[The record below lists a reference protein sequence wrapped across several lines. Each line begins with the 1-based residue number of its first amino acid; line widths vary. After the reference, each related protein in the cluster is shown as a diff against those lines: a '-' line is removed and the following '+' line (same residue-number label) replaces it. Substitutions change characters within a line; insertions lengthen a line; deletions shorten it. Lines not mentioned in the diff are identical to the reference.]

1 MEPFSIEESTT
12 LTGARIVAV
21 GVGGGGG
28 NMIGYM
34 LKEQIPGIELIIAN
48 TDAQVLEQGSA
59 ATKVQLGAKLTKGL
73 GAGMKPEIGK
83 ESALE
88 SYEDLAR
95 VLSGADIVFVAAGL
109 GGGTGTGAAPI
120 IAKCA
125 KEVGALTIAVVT
137 KPFSFEGKKRLKLAE
152 DGLQELKNE
161 SDCIVVIPNDK
172 LLSIIDPKLGIK
184 ESFKIVDSVLARAV
198 SGTSGVILAS
208 GDNDI
213 NLDFAD
219 LQTVMSHRGLA
230 LMGVGEY
237 KGENAA
243 YEAIKNAIESPL
255 LDNMSVNGALGV
267 LVHFSMHPEFPFM
280 ELSAAMDVV
289 HNSVDEAAD
298 VIFGTTTDESLPKD
312 FIRITLVAT
321 GFEKKA
327 SMGINNCEFE
337 NKEAVTATATVAQP
351 RVVARPAAR
360 MVANGDYTEDFLDV
374 PTFMRQQRD

>member
-1 MEPFSIEESTT
+1 MEPFSIEESKT

-28 NMIGYM
+28 NMIAYM
-34 LKEQIPGIELIIAN
+34 LREQIPGIELIMAN
-48 TDAQVLEQGSA
+48 TDAQVLEQASA
-59 ATKVQLGAKLTKGL
+59 ATKIQLGAKLTKGL
-73 GAGMKPEIGK
+73 GAGMKPEVGK

-88 SYEDLAR
+88 SYEDITRALE
-95 VLSGADIVFVAAGL
+95 GADIVFVAAGL

-120 IAKCA
+120 IAKIA
-125 KEVGALTIAVVT
+125 KEVGALTVAVVT
-137 KPFSFEGKKRLKLAE
+137 KPFSFEGRKRLKLAE
-152 DGLQELKNE
+152 EGLDELKKE
-161 SDCIVVIPNDK
+161 SDSIVVIPNDK

-208 GDNDI
+208 GENDI

-255 LDNMSVNGALGV
+255 LDNMSINGALGV
-267 LVHFSMHPEFPFM
+267 LVHFSMHPDFPFM

-289 HNSVDEAAD
+289 HNSVDDSAD
-298 VIFGTTTDESLPKD
+298 VIFGTTTDSNLSED

-327 SMGINNCEFE
+327 AAGINNCEFE
-337 NKEAVTATATVAQP
+337 NKESIAAAAAKP
-351 RVVARPAAR
+351 RVVVRPAI
-360 MVANGDYTEDFLDV
+360 VANGDYSEDFLDV
-374 PTFMRQQRD
+374 PTFMRQQKD

>member
-34 LKEQIPGIELIIAN
+34 LKEAIPGIELIIAN
-48 TDAQVLEQGSA
+48 TDAQVLEHGSA
-59 ATKVQLGAKLTKGL
+59 ATKIQLGAKLTKGL
-73 GAGMKPEIGK
+73 GAGMKPEVGK

-88 SYEDLAR
+88 SYEDLSRA
-95 VLSGADIVFVAAGL
+95 LEGADIVFVAAGL

-120 IAKCA
+120 IAKIA

-152 DGLQELKNE
+152 DGLNELKNE

-280 ELSAAMDVV
+280 ELSAA
-289 HNSVDEAAD
+289 
-298 VIFGTTTDESLPKD
+298 
-312 FIRITLVAT
+312 
-321 GFEKKA
+321 
-327 SMGINNCEFE
+327 
-337 NKEAVTATATVAQP
+337 
-351 RVVARPAAR
+351 
-360 MVANGDYTEDFLDV
+360 
-374 PTFMRQQRD
+374 

>member
-28 NMIGYM
+28 NMIGFM
-34 LKEQIPGIELIIAN
+34 LKEQIPGIELIMAN

-59 ATKVQLGAKLTKGL
+59 ASKIQLGAKLTKGL
-73 GAGMKPEIGK
+73 GAGMKPEVGK

-88 SYEDLAR
+88 SYEDIAR
-95 VLSGADIVFVAAGL
+95 VLEGADIVFVAAGL

-120 IAKCA
+120 IAKIA

-137 KPFSFEGKKRLKLAE
+137 KPFSFEGKKRLKLADE
-152 DGLQELKNE
+152 GLEELKKE
-161 SDCIVVIPNDK
+161 SDSIVVIPNDK

-198 SGTSGVILAS
+198 SGTSGVILSS

-237 KGENAA
+237 KGDNAA

-255 LDNMSVNGALGV
+255 LDNMSINGALGV

-289 HNSVDEAAD
+289 HNSVDDGAD
-298 VIFGTTTDESLPKD
+298 VIFGTTTDANLPQD
-312 FIRITLVAT
+312 YIRITLVAT

-327 SMGINNCEFE
+327 SAGINNCEFE
-337 NKEAVTATATVAQP
+337 NKEAVAATAAVAKP
-351 RVVARPAAR
+351 RVVARPA
-360 MVANGDYTEDFLDV
+360 MVANGDYSEDFLDV

>member
-1 MEPFSIEESTT
+1 MEPFSINEAST

-34 LKEQIPGIELIIAN
+34 LKEEIPGIELIIAN

-59 ATKVQLGAKLTKGL
+59 AIKIQLGAKLTKGL
-73 GAGMKPEIGK
+73 GAGMKPEVGK

-88 SYEDLAR
+88 SYEDLRRA
-95 VLSGADIVFVAAGL
+95 LEGADIVFIAAGL

-120 IAKCA
+120 IAKIA

-137 KPFSFEGKKRLKLAE
+137 KPFAFEGKKRLKLAE
-152 DGLQELKNE
+152 EGLEELKNE
-161 SDCIVVIPNDK
+161 SDSIVVIPNDK
-172 LLSIIDPKLGIK
+172 LLSIIDPKMGIK

-208 GDNDI
+208 GENDI

-237 KGENAA
+237 QGENAA

-255 LDNMSVNGALGV
+255 LDNMSINGALGV
-267 LVHFSMHPEFPFM
+267 LVHFNMHPEFPFM
-280 ELSAAMDVV
+280 ELSTAMEVV
-289 HNSVDEAAD
+289 HQSVDDAAE
-298 VIFGTTTDESLPKD
+298 VIFGTTTDESIPLD

-327 SMGINNCEFE
+327 AMGINNSEFE
-337 NKEAVTATATVAQP
+337 NKEASLQP
-351 RVVARPAAR
+351 RIIARTAMVV
-360 MVANGDYTEDFLDV
+360 NGDYSEDFLDV